1 MHGLDMTG
9 PGSSERA
16 AARGEASGSS
26 AFSGY
31 SVVPVLAIV
40 GVALLGEVCR
50 PVTVLL
56 VAGAAVLVTCV
67 SLAFLLWAERNV
79 TLFVS
84 AVALVA
90 TAGVGAFA
98 LQFTEVQAAVNGIA
112 RPEPT
117 RVAGPLDRPDATLAQ
132 RELRGQVLKGAN
144 LAGSTLV
151 HIDLPGAHFEGA
163 DLTEARLQGAN
174 LPDVHAQGA
183 RFVGSDL
190 RGADLR
196 RAVLTGADLSGAD
209 LRDVCLRDVVL
220 LGSRLVDAKTDG
232 SDWSGATLPP
242 EAEPLRPKGRSD
254 ACD

>member
-144 LAGSTLV
+144 LAPISRGPISPRPGSKARICRTCTPREPDSWGATFEV
-151 HIDLPGAHFEGA
+151 QIFDAPCSPGPTSAAPIYGTSASGTWYSSGA
-163 DLTEARLQGAN
+163 GSSTRRPTDPTGAAR
-174 LPDVHAQGA
+174 
-183 RFVGSDL
+183 RF
-190 RGADLR
+190 LR
-196 RAVLTGADLSGAD
+196 RPN
-209 LRDVCLRDVVL
+209 R
-220 LGSRLVDAKTDG
+220 
-232 SDWSGATLPP
+232 
-242 EAEPLRPKGRSD
+242 
-254 ACD
+254 